1 MGQWIKAALKRL
13 FDIISSGMALIVL
26 SPIWLV
32 ALIGIELSDPGP
44 VFYMANRV
52 GKHNK
57 NFRMFKFRSMRVDK
71 NADETNFKADRNR
84 IFGWGEFLRKTKID
98 ELPQL
103 LNVFAGQMSV
113 IGPRPASADQ
123 VAVTRAGRYAVIST
137 LKPGLSGPSAL
148 YDYIYGDQIEDE
160 EEYKEK
166 VLPTRL
172 DLDLFYVKKNN
183 LLYDLKMIWYTVI
196 CIFCLVA
203 KRFPHWMYDELL
215 EAAGTINDDTVF
227 HWENDN
233 VSYRR

>member
-1 MGQWIKAALKRL
+1 MGQLINSGVKRI
-13 FDIISSGMALIVL
+13 FDICASGIALVVLLPLWIVA
-26 SPIWLV
+26 IV
-32 ALIGIELSDPGP
+32 GIEISDPGP
-44 VFYMANRV
+44 IFYMANRV

-71 NADETNFKADRNR
+71 NADEKNFKADTNR
-84 IFGWGEFLRKTKID
+84 IFKWGEILRATKID

-103 LNVFAGQMSV
+103 INVFIGQMSV

-123 VAVTRAGRYAVIST
+123 VAVTRAGKYAVISK
-137 LKPGLSGPSAL
+137 LQPGLSGPSAL

-172 DLDLFYVKKNN
+172 DLDLYYIKAKGIF
-183 LLYDLKMIWYTVI
+183 YDLKMIWYTVI
-196 CIFCLVA
+196 CIFSLIT
-203 KRFPHWMYDELL
+203 KKFPQWMYDELVAAAATVAVDDIHL
-215 EAAGTINDDTVF
+215 E
-227 HWENDN
+227 HDN